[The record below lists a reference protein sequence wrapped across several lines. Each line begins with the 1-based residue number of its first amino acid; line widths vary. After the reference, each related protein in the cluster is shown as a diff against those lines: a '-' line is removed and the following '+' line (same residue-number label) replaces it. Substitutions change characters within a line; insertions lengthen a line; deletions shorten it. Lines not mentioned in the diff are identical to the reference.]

1 MRERGWG
8 RVVNL
13 ASMAGKGRQHV
24 PGIKAGGEC
33 LASCIVRLCSQ
44 PALPRRAVLLALIPD
59 ADWVR
64 DESGRKV
71 LDASGA
77 EGQIED
83 LSFDA
88 DEIGWGVGPATH
100 QVIEND
106 TSAYKLAL
114 VD

>member
-1 MRERGWG
+1 VLGTVNTMRVFVPGMRERGWG

-13 ASMAGKGRQHV
+13 ASMAGKDGNTFRGLSLVANAWRLYRQAV
-24 PGIKAGGEC
+24 
-33 LASCIVRLCSQ
+33 LQ

-59 ADWVR
+59 TDWVR

-88 DEIGWGVGPATH
+88 DEIG
-100 QVIEND
+100 
-106 TSAYKLAL
+106 
-114 VD
+114 

>member
-1 MRERGWG
+1 
-8 RVVNL
+8 VVANAWQL
-13 ASMAGKGRQHV
+13 YRQAV
-24 PGIKAGGEC
+24 
-33 LASCIVRLCSQ
+33 LS